1 VHERPPVKTTC
12 PYCGVGCGVLA
23 KVEAGG
29 TVMVAGDPD
38 HPANFGRLCSKGS
51 ALAETLSLE
60 DRLLHPEVYGERA
73 NWDGALDLVAKRFKD
88 AIAEHGPDSVAFYV
102 SGQCLTEDYYVA
114 NKLMKGFIGSA
125 NIDTN
130 SRLCMASSVAGHRR
144 AFGSDTVPG
153 VYEDLE
159 EADLVV
165 LVGSNLAWCHP
176 ILFQRLMAAR
186 EKRPIAIVA
195 IDPRR
200 TPTAASA
207 DLHLAVAP
215 DGDVALFTGL
225 LRHLAQNGAV
235 DRDFLKEHTSGFLEA
250 LAAADEMTVK
260 AVAKATGLAANEI
273 VHFFTLFASTQR
285 VVTVYSQGV
294 NQSASGTDKVNA
306 IVNCHLATGRIGRP
320 GMGPFSI
327 TGQPNAMGGREVG
340 GLANQLAAHMAIED
354 ADARDRVKRFWNAPT
369 IADRPGLK
377 AVDLFRAVGDG
388 RVKALWIIA
397 TNPIDSLPDADAVKI
412 ALAACPFVVVSDV
425 VRETDTNRFAHVLLP
440 AAAWGEKD
448 GTVTNSERCISRQRA
463 FLPTP
468 GEAQPDWWM
477 LAEVARRMGFV
488 NAFPYDGAAPI
499 FAEHA
504 ALSTFENEG
513 TRDFDLGALADL
525 DKDAFDAM
533 APIQWPVPRGKASG
547 GRFFGDGRFYTADRR
562 ARFVATPPPAPEPID
577 PAFPLILN
585 TGRIRDQWHTMTR
598 SGKSARLSGHIAEP
612 YAEIHPTDAAERGI
626 GAASLV
632 SIVSPHGSVVLRARL
647 SPEQRRGSVF
657 APFHWN
663 DQFAAKA
670 RVDALVS
677 GQTDPISGQ
686 PASKSARVE
695 VKSFAVNWY
704 GFALCVQK
712 PDVAEAAY
720 WALARIDGGW
730 RMELAGTSAPNDW
743 TVFAE
748 ALVGVKDGE
757 TLAYHD
763 IAGGRHRFAIFADG
777 RLVGALFVAPE
788 PVEVARGF
796 AIQHFGKAFTEP
808 RRRLELLSGRPGS
821 DRPDAGAIV
830 CSCFNVGVN
839 QIVAAIRGGAATVEA
854 VGGATRAGTNC
865 GSCRPEIRKAIDEQI
880 AREADLGSGHI
891 DHSQNRLA
899 ESLTPHASR
908 RAGGELLRIG
918 RSPE

>member
-1 VHERPPVKTTC
+1 VHEARPVKTTC

-23 KVEAGG
+23 KVDADGAV
-29 TVMVAGDPD
+29 TVAGDPD

-60 DRLLHPEVYGERA
+60 GRLLHPEVYGERST
-73 NWDGALDLVAKRFKD
+73 WHGALDLVAKRFKD
-88 AIAEHGPDSVAFYV
+88 TIAEHGPDSVAFYV

-165 LVGSNLAWCHP
+165 LVGCNLAWCHP

-186 EKRPIAIVA
+186 EKRPIVVVA

-200 TPTAASA
+200 TPTASSA
-207 DLHLAVAP
+207 DLHLAIAP
-215 DGDVALFTGL
+215 DGDTALFAGL
-225 LRHLAQNGAV
+225 LRHLAQSGAING
-235 DRDFLKEHTSGFLEA
+235 DFLKAHTNGFLEA
-250 LAAADEMTVK
+250 LAATDEMSVE
-260 AVAKATGLAANEI
+260 AVVKATGLAAADI
-273 VHFFTLFASTQR
+273 VRFFELFASTQK

-294 NQSASGTDKVNA
+294 NQSTSGTDKVNA
-306 IVNCHLATGRIGRP
+306 ILNCHLATGRIGRP
-320 GMGPFSI
+320 GMGPFSV

-340 GLANQLAAHMAIED
+340 GLANQLAAHMEIED
-354 ADARDRVKRFWNAPT
+354 ADARDRVRRFWNAPT
-369 IADRPGLK
+369 IADKPGLK

-412 ALAACPFVVVSDV
+412 ALAACPFIVVSDV
-425 VRETDTNRFAHVLLP
+425 VRETDTTRFAHVLLP

-448 GTVTNSERCISRQRA
+448 GTVTNSERCMSRQRA
-463 FLPTP
+463 FLPAP
-468 GEAQPDWWM
+468 SEARSDWWM
-477 LAEVARRMGFV
+477 LAEVGRRMGFAE
-488 NAFPYDGAAPI
+488 AFAYDGPAAV

-504 ALSTFENEG
+504 ALSAFENAG
-513 TRDFDLGALADL
+513 MRDFDLGALADL

-533 APIQWPVPRGKASG
+533 APIQWPVPRGRASG
-547 GRFFGDGRFYTADRR
+547 GRFFGDGRFYTSDRR
-562 ARFVATPPPAPEPID
+562 ARFVATPPPTPEPID

-598 SGKSARLSGHIAEP
+598 SGKSPRLSEHIAEP
-612 YAEIHPTDAAERGI
+612 YAEIHPADAAERGI

-632 SIVSPHGSVVLRARL
+632 SIASPHGSVTLRARL

-663 DQFAAKA
+663 DQFASNA
-670 RVDALVS
+670 RVGALAPGNTDA
-677 GQTDPISGQ
+677 ISGQ
-686 PASKSARVE
+686 PALKSARVE
-695 VKSFAVNWY
+695 VKRFAAIWY
-704 GFALCVQK
+704 GFALCLQK
-712 PDVAEAAY
+712 PAVIDSAY
-720 WALARIDGGW
+720 WALARIDAGW
-730 RMELAGTSAPNDW
+730 RMELAGTSPPQDW

-763 IAGGRHRFAIFADG
+763 IAGGRHRFAIFTGG

-788 PVEVARGF
+788 PVEVARSF
-796 AIQHFGKAFTEP
+796 AIQHFGKAFAEP
-808 RRRLELLSGRPGS
+808 RRRLELLSGRPGA
-821 DRPDAGAIV
+821 DRPDAGAII
-830 CSCFNVGVN
+830 CTCFSVGIN
-839 QIVAAIRGGAATVEA
+839 QIVAAVRGGAVTVESIGAA
-854 VGGATRAGTNC
+854 VKAGTNC
-865 GSCRPEIRKAIDEQI
+865 GSCRAEIRMAIDDHI
-880 AREADLGSGHI
+880 VREAGQFRSLEAGS
-891 DHSQNRLA
+891 S
-899 ESLTPHASR
+899 
-908 RAGGELLRIG
+908 
-918 RSPE
+918 SPSAHRVCKTL